1 MLQLTYS
8 NYLVLLLLVTGIM
21 VLVFDAKAYKKEQ
34 QKKEEK
40 VSRFLGWINISLAVL
55 VLVGNW
61 VLQKWIS

>member
-1 MLQLTYS
+1 MLQLSYS
-8 NYLVLLLLVTGIM
+8 KYLVLVLLVTGIM

>member
-1 MLQLTYS
+1 MQLTYS

-61 VLQKWIS
+61 VLQKWVS

>member
-1 MLQLTYS
+1 
-8 NYLVLLLLVTGIM
+8 M